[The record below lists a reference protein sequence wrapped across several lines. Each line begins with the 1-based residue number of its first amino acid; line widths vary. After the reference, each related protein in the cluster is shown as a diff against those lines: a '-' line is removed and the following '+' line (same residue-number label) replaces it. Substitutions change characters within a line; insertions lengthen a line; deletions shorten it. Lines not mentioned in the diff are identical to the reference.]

1 MTIKNVIKMKTF
13 SEDADVDEFSYKII
27 FNDNKEWFLNT
38 NNTTHRFHQDILQ
51 WVEDGNTIQEAD

>member
-1 MTIKNVIKMKTF
+1 MKTF

-27 FNDNKEWFLNT
+27 FNDNKECFLNT